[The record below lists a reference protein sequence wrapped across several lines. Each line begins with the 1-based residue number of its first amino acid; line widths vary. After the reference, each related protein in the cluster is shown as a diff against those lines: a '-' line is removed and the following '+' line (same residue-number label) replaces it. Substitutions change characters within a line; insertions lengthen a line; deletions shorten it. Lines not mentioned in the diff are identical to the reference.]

1 TFDPSLRAM
10 LDIVRPMMTDRQ
22 YFNTLRRVGEA
33 TSERRDPIAPL
44 PLTAGAAVLAD
55 RPDIFII
62 VVDSLRPDYL
72 SPYNPAV
79 TFTPSI
85 AAFAKESVVLPR
97 VYTPYAGT
105 GLAEAASGP
114 AGLTPRRHPPSPSAP
129 PDTLRR
135 PAAGGGPRRYL
146 SIDTIV
152 DPILDDRR
160 DVTQLDSH
168 IKHADRR
175 EEMMRYDI

>member
-97 VYTPYAGT
+97 VDTPYAGT
-105 GLAEAASGP
+105 GLAEAAIWTGGLVPRLQYPKPLAPLDKPTRLPP
-114 AGLTPRRHPPSPSAP
+114 AGGVPPV
-129 PDTLRR
+129 
-135 PAAGGGPRRYL
+135 
-146 SIDTIV
+146 ITIATDV
-152 DPILDDRR
+152 DPSL
-160 DVTQLDSH
+160 
-168 IKHADRR
+168 A
-175 EEMMRYDI
+175 